1 MRLPIKSLVLAAAV
15 VAGATAA
22 ALTARPIEASVQSTG
37 RHQACYN
44 EVAVR
49 ERPVNS
55 PARDNLRKGQTFV
68 VTKVVGG
75 NYVYG
80 YKLVNGVHG
89 WVLRSSIDKSC
100 R

>member
-1 MRLPIKSLVLAAAV
+1 MITSALCAGALLAGTSTAVFSTRTAEAAV
-15 VAGATAA
+15 Y
-22 ALTARPIEASVQSTG
+22 STG
-37 RHQACYN
+37 RYQACYN

-49 ERPVNS
+49 ERAANS
-55 PARDNLRKGQTFV
+55 PARDNLQKGQTFV

-80 YKLVNGVHG
+80 YKLVNDVHG